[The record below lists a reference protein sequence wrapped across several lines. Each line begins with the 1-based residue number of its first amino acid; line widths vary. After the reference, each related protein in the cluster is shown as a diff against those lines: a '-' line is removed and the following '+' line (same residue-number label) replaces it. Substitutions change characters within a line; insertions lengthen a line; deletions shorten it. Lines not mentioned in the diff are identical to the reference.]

1 MSPPVPLALNI
12 ALSVLPRPLKPLPL
26 PASADV
32 IPVTW
37 PYVSIVIS
45 CIKVEPLLFTLD
57 CEDVS
62 SWFIVTALPDT
73 DVDIALPPVNVK
85 FSPMATPD
93 WVEPSVI
100 PNPNCLKLALSPS
113 PKYNLDELDAV

>member
-1 MSPPVPLALNI
+1 MSASLPIFKSVAKVLPDAPLA
-12 ALSVLPRPLKPLPL
+12 P
-26 PASADV
+26 
-32 IPVTW
+32 
-37 PYVSIVIS
+37 
-45 CIKVEPLLFTLD
+45 
-57 CEDVS
+57 
-62 SWFIVTALPDT
+62 IVTVCPETEIVAVPE
-73 DVDIALPPVNVK
+73 AVNVK